1 MSLTCMVFILQFRM
15 RKVEKIMMG
24 EANNQKHSA
33 LKAAHENN
41 GRNKKAK
48 DESWCDF
55 CNRSNHTR
63 EMCWKLH
70 GKPAHMEGKPQFNSK
85 GKNQAKTSKGFHVE
99 SANQQASESVLP
111 LQLLK
116 ICCFPRN
123 NWNYF
128 TS

>member
-1 MSLTCMVFILQFRM
+1 M
-15 RKVEKIMMG
+15 RKIIMMV
-24 EANNQKHSA
+24 ETNNQEPSA
-33 LKAAHENN
+33 LKAARGNN
-41 GRNKKAK
+41 GWNKKAK
-48 DESWCDF
+48 DERWCYF
-55 CNRSNHTR
+55 YNRSNHTR
-63 EMCWKLH
+63 ETFWKLH

-116 ICCFPRN
+116 IRCFPRN
-123 NWNYF
+123 NWNYS